1 MREISLREL
10 ARGRPGADRIALLS
24 IWFHGHNNPRYAE
37 LLPRLDRLDACLLRL
52 PDSRIPRGLG
62 FRAFSVTKPL
72 LLTGVLGRADS
83 RYPNLLSLDFDQL
96 PRWHGAAVMDADDPT
111 FSPREIRQ
119 MQSPAVRAYVV
130 TAETAARRY
139 ESLGVSKPWIVIPQ
153 GVNLAAA
160 TPELRAAAAAR
171 KQAGEVVLGW
181 MAAHLLTEGD
191 TGADNPL
198 YNVDHLLE
206 LWEEIR
212 LRVPHARLWLVGGP
226 SERLQARLAGRDD
239 VLLLGR
245 LPRDQAL
252 ATAAAFD
259 VAPYARTADQGIRAA
274 KVSEL
279 IGLGVP
285 TVSYDYE
292 VTANLR
298 ETGAGVLVPD
308 ARAFVDAAATLL
320 EDEAARGRLAAAATR
335 AGKELDWDVLARRY
349 ADEVLDRYLPKS
361 DT

>member
-1 MREISLREL
+1 MREVSLREL

-139 ESLGVSKPWIVIPQ
+139 ESLGVTKPWTVIPQ
-153 GVNLAAA
+153 GVNVDYFVASTMNWVQASIGFNTWLA
-160 TPELRAAAAAR
+160 
-171 KQAGEVVLGW
+171 
-181 MAAHLLTEGD
+181 
-191 TGADNPL
+191 
-198 YNVDHLLE
+198 
-206 LWEEIR
+206 
-212 LRVPHARLWLVGGP
+212 
-226 SERLQARLAGRDD
+226 ERLGLEVEVDSVGQSDNGGDD
-239 VLLLGR
+239 
-245 LPRDQAL
+245 D
-252 ATAAAFD
+252 
-259 VAPYARTADQGIRAA
+259 ADG
-274 KVSEL
+274 SGEN
-279 IGLGVP
+279 GGNGGNGEN
-285 TVSYDYE
+285 D
-292 VTANLR
+292 
-298 ETGAGVLVPD
+298 D
-308 ARAFVDAAATLL
+308 
-320 EDEAARGRLAAAATR
+320 
-335 AGKELDWDVLARRY
+335 
-349 ADEVLDRYLPKS
+349 
-361 DT
+361 